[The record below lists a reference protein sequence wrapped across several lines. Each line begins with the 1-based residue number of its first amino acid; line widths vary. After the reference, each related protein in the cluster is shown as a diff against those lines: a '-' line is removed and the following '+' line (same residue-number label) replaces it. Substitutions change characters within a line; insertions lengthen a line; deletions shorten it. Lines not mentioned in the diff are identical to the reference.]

1 MTFCGNIV
9 ELIEKKK
16 VYRDSDFVLWEN
28 TNINENFDNARGIE
42 VYIEKNLVK
51 ELMNQK
57 PIIIIDAAI
66 GKTKQG
72 DQIGMLFI
80 KKNKNVYG

>member
-57 PIIIIDAAI
+57 PMIIIDAAI